1 MRAILFAAGL
11 AAAATLAG
19 CSSEPPT
26 EEPTT
31 TSGTPA
37 QTTASTTSEAPAQ
50 PTASE
55 TPSGHG
61 SLAQCLTDHGVPAAP
76 GPAGPPAGVDP
87 GVWNEAM
94 QACATFAPGPAG

>member
-1 MRAILFAAGL
+1 MRAIVFAAGL
-11 AAAATLAG
+11 VAAATLAG
-19 CSSEPPT
+19 CSSDPPA

-31 TSGTPA
+31 TTGTPA
-37 QTTASTTSEAPAQ
+37 QTTTNTTEAPAQ
-50 PTASE
+50 PTAPE

>member
-19 CSSEPPT
+19 CSSEPPAD
-26 EEPTT
+26 EPTT

-37 QTTASTTSEAPAQ
+37 PTTTSTSEASAQ

-76 GPAGPPAGVDP
+76 GPAGRPAGVDP